1 MISAQNKIIQSFLSD
16 VIEDETCKSISLI
29 SATDSSELVKFLEKK
44 NLDQL
49 FILPQIDSNLNIQSD
64 LYVVCEDVEFNVSDI
79 GIIKNLLSQKIII
92 FKSHKDKFITDSDL
106 LKLGFQKEFE
116 NKDLI
121 FFAYNLKT
129 YNNKR
134 DWNNS
139 KGWANPENFDKFR
152 W

>member
-16 VIEDETCKSISLI
+16 VIEDETCKSMSLI
-29 SATDSSELVKFLEKK
+29 SSADSSELVKFLEKK
-44 NLDQL
+44 NLEQL
-49 FILPQIDSNLNIQSD
+49 FILPQIDNNLNIQSD
-64 LYVVCEDVEFNVSDI
+64 LYVVCKDVEFSVSDI

-92 FKSHKDKFITDSDL
+92 FKSHKYKFINDSDL

-116 NKDLI
+116 SKDLI

-134 DWNNS
+134 EWNNS

>member
-1 MISAQNKIIQSFLSD
+1 MISAQNKIIHSFLSD

-29 SATDSSELVKFLEKK
+29 SSADSSELVKFLEKK
-44 NLDQL
+44 NLEQL
-49 FILPQIDSNLNIQSD
+49 FILPQIDNNLNIQSD
-64 LYVVCEDVEFNVSDI
+64 LYVVCKDVEFSVSDI

-92 FKSHKDKFITDSDL
+92 FKSHKYKFINDSDL

-116 NKDLI
+116 SKDLI

-134 DWNNS
+134 EWNNS

>member
-16 VIEDETCKSISLI
+16 VIEDEICKSISLI

-44 NLDQL
+44 NLEQL
-49 FILPQIDSNLNIQSD
+49 FILPQIDNNLNIQSD
-64 LYVVCEDVEFNVSDI
+64 LYVVCKDVEFSVSDI

-134 DWNNS
+134 EWNNS

>member
-1 MISAQNKIIQSFLSD
+1 MISAQNKIIHSFLSD

-29 SATDSSELVKFLEKK
+29 SSADSSELVKFLEKK
-44 NLDQL
+44 NLEQL
-49 FILPQIDSNLNIQSD
+49 FILPQIDNNLNIQSD
-64 LYVVCEDVEFNVSDI
+64 LYVVCKDVEFSVSDI

-92 FKSHKDKFITDSDL
+92 FKSHKDKFINDSDL

-116 NKDLI
+116 SKDLI

-134 DWNNS
+134 EWNNS

>member
-16 VIEDETCKSISLI
+16 VIEDETCKSMSLI
-29 SATDSSELVKFLEKK
+29 SSADSSELVKFLEKK
-44 NLDQL
+44 NLEQL
-49 FILPQIDSNLNIQSD
+49 FILPQIDNNLNIQSD
-64 LYVVCEDVEFNVSDI
+64 LYVVCKDVEFSVSDI

-92 FKSHKDKFITDSDL
+92 FKSHKDKFINDSDL

-134 DWNNS
+134 EWNNS
-139 KGWANPENFDKFR
+139 KGWANPENFNKFR

>member
-1 MISAQNKIIQSFLSD
+1 VISAQNKIIQSFLSD
-16 VIEDETCKSISLI
+16 VIEDETCKSMSLI
-29 SATDSSELVKFLEKK
+29 SSADSSELVKFLEKK
-44 NLDQL
+44 NLEQL
-49 FILPQIDSNLNIQSD
+49 FILPQIDNNLNIQSD
-64 LYVVCEDVEFNVSDI
+64 LYVVCKDVEFSVSDI

-92 FKSHKDKFITDSDL
+92 FKSHKYKFINDSDL

-116 NKDLI
+116 SKDLI

-134 DWNNS
+134 EWNNS

>member
-1 MISAQNKIIQSFLSD
+1 MISAQNKIIHSFLSD

-29 SATDSSELVKFLEKK
+29 SSADSSELVKFLEKK
-44 NLDQL
+44 NLEQL
-49 FILPQIDSNLNIQSD
+49 FILPQIDNNLNIQSD
-64 LYVVCEDVEFNVSDI
+64 LYVVCKDVEFSVSDI

-92 FKSHKDKFITDSDL
+92 FKSHKDKFINDSDL

-134 DWNNS
+134 EWNNS

>member
-1 MISAQNKIIQSFLSD
+1 MISAQNKIIHSFLSD
-16 VIEDETCKSISLI
+16 VIEDETCRSVSLI
-29 SATDSSELVKFLEKK
+29 SSANSSELVKFLEKK
-44 NLDQL
+44 NLEQL
-49 FILPQIDSNLNIQSD
+49 FILPQIDNNLNIQSD
-64 LYVVCEDVEFNVSDI
+64 LYVVCKDVEFSVSDI

-92 FKSHKDKFITDSDL
+92 FKSHKDKFINDSDL

-116 NKDLI
+116 SKDLI

-134 DWNNS
+134 EWNNS

>member
-1 MISAQNKIIQSFLSD
+1 VISAQNKIIHSFLSD
-16 VIEDETCKSISLI
+16 VIEDETCKSMSLI
-29 SATDSSELVKFLEKK
+29 SSADSSELVKFLEKK
-44 NLDQL
+44 NLEQL
-49 FILPQIDSNLNIQSD
+49 FILPQIDNNLNIQSD
-64 LYVVCEDVEFNVSDI
+64 LYVVCKDVEFSVSDI

-92 FKSHKDKFITDSDL
+92 FKSHKYKFINDSDL

-116 NKDLI
+116 SKNLI

-134 DWNNS
+134 EWNNS

>member
-1 MISAQNKIIQSFLSD
+1 MISAQNKIIHSFLSD
-16 VIEDETCKSISLI
+16 VIEDETCRSVSLI
-29 SATDSSELVKFLEKK
+29 SSANSSELVKFLEKK
-44 NLDQL
+44 NLEQL
-49 FILPQIDSNLNIQSD
+49 FILPQIDNNLNIQSD
-64 LYVVCEDVEFNVSDI
+64 LYVVCKDVEFSVSDI

-92 FKSHKDKFITDSDL
+92 FKSHKDKFINDSDL

-134 DWNNS
+134 EWNNS

>member
-16 VIEDETCKSISLI
+16 VIEDETCRSISLI
-29 SATDSSELVKFLEKK
+29 SSADSSELVKFLEKK
-44 NLDQL
+44 NLEQL
-49 FILPQIDSNLNIQSD
+49 FILPQIDNNLNIQSD
-64 LYVVCEDVEFNVSDI
+64 LYVVCKDVEFSVSDI

-92 FKSHKDKFITDSDL
+92 FKSYKYKFINDSDL

-116 NKDLI
+116 SKDLI

-134 DWNNS
+134 EWNNS

>member
-1 MISAQNKIIQSFLSD
+1 MISAQNKIIHSFLSD
-16 VIEDETCKSISLI
+16 VIEDETCKSMSLI
-29 SATDSSELVKFLEKK
+29 SSADSSELVKFLEKK
-44 NLDQL
+44 NLEQL
-49 FILPQIDSNLNIQSD
+49 FILPQIDNNLNIQSD
-64 LYVVCEDVEFNVSDI
+64 LYVVCKDVEFSVSDI

-92 FKSHKDKFITDSDL
+92 FKSHKYKLINDSDL

-116 NKDLI
+116 SKDLI

-134 DWNNS
+134 EWNNS

>member
-49 FILPQIDSNLNIQSD
+49 FILPQIDNNLNIQSD

-92 FKSHKDKFITDSDL
+92 FKSHKDKFINDSDL

-116 NKDLI
+116 SKNLI

-134 DWNNS
+134 EWNNS

>member
-1 MISAQNKIIQSFLSD
+1 VISAQNKIIHSFLSD
-16 VIEDETCKSISLI
+16 VIEDETCRSISLI
-29 SATDSSELVKFLEKK
+29 SSADSSELVKFLEKK
-44 NLDQL
+44 NLEQL
-49 FILPQIDSNLNIQSD
+49 FILPQIDNNLNIQSD
-64 LYVVCEDVEFNVSDI
+64 LYVVCKDVEFSVSDI

-92 FKSHKDKFITDSDL
+92 FKSHKDKFINDSDL

-134 DWNNS
+134 EWNNS

>member
-1 MISAQNKIIQSFLSD
+1 MTSAQNKIIQSFLSD
-16 VIEDETCKSISLI
+16 VIEDETCKSMSLVS
-29 SATDSSELVKFLEKK
+29 SADSSELVKFLEKK
-44 NLDQL
+44 NLEQL
-49 FILPQIDSNLNIQSD
+49 FILPQIDNNLNIQSD
-64 LYVVCEDVEFNVSDI
+64 LYVVCKDVEFSVSDI

-92 FKSHKDKFITDSDL
+92 FRSHKDKFINDSDL

-134 DWNNS
+134 EWNNS

>member
-1 MISAQNKIIQSFLSD
+1 MISAQNKIIHSFLSD
-16 VIEDETCKSISLI
+16 VIEDETCRSISLI
-29 SATDSSELVKFLEKK
+29 SSADSSELVKFLEKK
-44 NLDQL
+44 NLEQL
-49 FILPQIDSNLNIQSD
+49 FILPQIDNNLNIQSD
-64 LYVVCEDVEFNVSDI
+64 LYVVCKDVEFSVSDI

-92 FKSHKDKFITDSDL
+92 FKSHKYKFINDSDL

-116 NKDLI
+116 SKNLI

-134 DWNNS
+134 EWNNS

>member
-1 MISAQNKIIQSFLSD
+1 MISAQNKIIHSFLSD
-16 VIEDETCKSISLI
+16 VIEDETCRSVSLI
-29 SATDSSELVKFLEKK
+29 SSANSSELVKFLEKK
-44 NLDQL
+44 NLEQL
-49 FILPQIDSNLNIQSD
+49 FILPQIDNNLNIQSD
-64 LYVVCEDVEFNVSDI
+64 LYVVCKDVEFSVSDI

-92 FKSHKDKFITDSDL
+92 FKSHKYKFINDSDL

-116 NKDLI
+116 SKDLI

-134 DWNNS
+134 EWNNS

>member
-1 MISAQNKIIQSFLSD
+1 VISAQNKIIHSFLSD
-16 VIEDETCKSISLI
+16 VIEDETCRSISLI
-29 SATDSSELVKFLEKK
+29 SSADSSELVKFLEKK
-44 NLDQL
+44 NLEQL
-49 FILPQIDSNLNIQSD
+49 FILPQIDNNLNIQSD
-64 LYVVCEDVEFNVSDI
+64 LYVVCKDVEFSVSDI

-92 FKSHKDKFITDSDL
+92 FKSHKYKFINDSDL

-116 NKDLI
+116 SKDLI

-134 DWNNS
+134 EWNNS

>member
-1 MISAQNKIIQSFLSD
+1 VISAQNKIIQSFLSD
-16 VIEDETCKSISLI
+16 VIEDEICKSISLI

-49 FILPQIDSNLNIQSD
+49 FILPQIDNNLNIQSD

>member
-16 VIEDETCKSISLI
+16 VIEDETCKSMSLI
-29 SATDSSELVKFLEKK
+29 SSADSSELVKFLEKK
-44 NLDQL
+44 NLEQL
-49 FILPQIDSNLNIQSD
+49 FILPQIDNNLNIQSD
-64 LYVVCEDVEFNVSDI
+64 LYVVCKDVEFSVSDI

-92 FKSHKDKFITDSDL
+92 FKSHKDKFINDSDL
-106 LKLGFQKEFE
+106 LKLGFQKEFKS
-116 NKDLI
+116 KDLI

-134 DWNNS
+134 EWNNS

>member
-1 MISAQNKIIQSFLSD
+1 MISAQNKIIHSFLSD
-16 VIEDETCKSISLI
+16 VIEDETCRSISLI
-29 SATDSSELVKFLEKK
+29 SSADSSELVKFLEKK
-44 NLDQL
+44 NLEQL
-49 FILPQIDSNLNIQSD
+49 FILPQIDNNLNIQSD
-64 LYVVCEDVEFNVSDI
+64 LYVVCKDVEFSVSDI

-92 FKSHKDKFITDSDL
+92 FKSHKYKLINDSDL

-116 NKDLI
+116 SKDLI

-134 DWNNS
+134 EWNNS

>member
-29 SATDSSELVKFLEKK
+29 SSADSSELVKFLEKK
-44 NLDQL
+44 NLEQL
-49 FILPQIDSNLNIQSD
+49 FILPQIDNNLNIQSD
-64 LYVVCEDVEFNVSDI
+64 LYVVCKDVEFSVSDI

-92 FKSHKDKFITDSDL
+92 FKSHKDKFINDSDL

-116 NKDLI
+116 SKDLI

-134 DWNNS
+134 EWNNS

>member
-16 VIEDETCKSISLI
+16 VIEDETCKSMSLI
-29 SATDSSELVKFLEKK
+29 SSADSSELVKFLEKK
-44 NLDQL
+44 NLEQL
-49 FILPQIDSNLNIQSD
+49 FILPQIDNNLNIQSD
-64 LYVVCEDVEFNVSDI
+64 LYVVCKDVEFSVSDI

-92 FKSHKDKFITDSDL
+92 FKSHKYKLINDSDL

-116 NKDLI
+116 SKDLI

-134 DWNNS
+134 EWNNS

>member
-16 VIEDETCKSISLI
+16 VIEDEICKSISLI
-29 SATDSSELVKFLEKK
+29 SATDSSVLVKFLEKK

-49 FILPQIDSNLNIQSD
+49 FIHPQIDNNLNIQSD

>member
-16 VIEDETCKSISLI
+16 VIEDETCKSMSLI
-29 SATDSSELVKFLEKK
+29 SSADSSELVKFLEKK
-44 NLDQL
+44 NLEQL
-49 FILPQIDSNLNIQSD
+49 FILPQIDNNLNIQSD
-64 LYVVCEDVEFNVSDI
+64 LYVVCKDVEFSVSDI

-134 DWNNS
+134 EWNNS

>member
-1 MISAQNKIIQSFLSD
+1 MISAQNKIIHSFLSD
-16 VIEDETCKSISLI
+16 VIEDETCRSISLI
-29 SATDSSELVKFLEKK
+29 SSADSSELVKFLEKK
-44 NLDQL
+44 NLEQL
-49 FILPQIDSNLNIQSD
+49 FILPQIDNNLNIQSD
-64 LYVVCEDVEFNVSDI
+64 LYVVCKDVEFSVSDI

-92 FKSHKDKFITDSDL
+92 FKSHKDKFINDSDL

-134 DWNNS
+134 EWNNS

>member
-1 MISAQNKIIQSFLSD
+1 MISAQNKIIHSFLSD

-29 SATDSSELVKFLEKK
+29 SSADSSELVKFLEKK
-44 NLDQL
+44 NLEQL
-49 FILPQIDSNLNIQSD
+49 FILPQIDNNLNIQSD
-64 LYVVCEDVEFNVSDI
+64 LYVVCKDVEFSVSDI

-92 FKSHKDKFITDSDL
+92 FKSHKYKFINDSDL

-116 NKDLI
+116 SKDLI

-134 DWNNS
+134 EWNNP

>member
-1 MISAQNKIIQSFLSD
+1 MISAQNKIIHSFLSD
-16 VIEDETCKSISLI
+16 VIEDETCRSVSLI
-29 SATDSSELVKFLEKK
+29 SSADSSELVKFLEKK
-44 NLDQL
+44 NLEQL
-49 FILPQIDSNLNIQSD
+49 FILPQIDNNLNIQSD
-64 LYVVCEDVEFNVSDI
+64 LYVVCKDVEFSVSDI

-92 FKSHKDKFITDSDL
+92 FKSHKDKFINDSDL

-134 DWNNS
+134 EWNNS

>member
-1 MISAQNKIIQSFLSD
+1 MISAQNKIIHSFLSD
-16 VIEDETCKSISLI
+16 VIEDETCRSISLI
-29 SATDSSELVKFLEKK
+29 SSADSSELVNFLEKK
-44 NLDQL
+44 NLEQL
-49 FILPQIDSNLNIQSD
+49 FILPQIDNNLNIQSD
-64 LYVVCEDVEFNVSDI
+64 LYVVCKDVEFSVSDI

-92 FKSHKDKFITDSDL
+92 FKSYKYKFINDSDL

-116 NKDLI
+116 SKDLI

-134 DWNNS
+134 EWNNS

>member
-16 VIEDETCKSISLI
+16 VIEDETCKSMSLI
-29 SATDSSELVKFLEKK
+29 SSADSSELVKFLEKK
-44 NLDQL
+44 NLEQL
-49 FILPQIDSNLNIQSD
+49 FILPQIDNNLNIQSD
-64 LYVVCEDVEFNVSDI
+64 LYVVCKDVEFSVSDI

-92 FKSHKDKFITDSDL
+92 FKSHKDKFINDSDL

-134 DWNNS
+134 EWNNS

>member
-1 MISAQNKIIQSFLSD
+1 VISAQNKIIHSFLSD
-16 VIEDETCKSISLI
+16 VIEDETCRSISLI
-29 SATDSSELVKFLEKK
+29 SSADSSELVKFLEKK
-44 NLDQL
+44 NLEQL
-49 FILPQIDSNLNIQSD
+49 FILPQIDNNLNIQSD
-64 LYVVCEDVEFNVSDI
+64 LYVVCKDVEFSVSDI

-92 FKSHKDKFITDSDL
+92 FKSHKDKFINDSDL

-116 NKDLI
+116 SKNLI

-134 DWNNS
+134 EWNNS

>member
-1 MISAQNKIIQSFLSD
+1 MISTQNKIIHSFLSD
-16 VIEDETCKSISLI
+16 VIEDETCRSISLI
-29 SATDSSELVKFLEKK
+29 SSDDSSELVKFLEKK
-44 NLDQL
+44 NLEQL
-49 FILPQIDSNLNIQSD
+49 FILPQIDNNLNIQSD
-64 LYVVCEDVEFNVSDI
+64 LYVVCKDVEFSVSDI

-92 FKSHKDKFITDSDL
+92 FKSHKDKFINDSDL

-134 DWNNS
+134 EWNNS

>member
-16 VIEDETCKSISLI
+16 VIEDETCKSMSLI
-29 SATDSSELVKFLEKK
+29 SSADSSELVKFLEKK
-44 NLDQL
+44 NLEQL
-49 FILPQIDSNLNIQSD
+49 FILPQIDNNLNIQSD
-64 LYVVCEDVEFNVSDI
+64 LYVVCKDVEFSVSDI

-92 FKSHKDKFITDSDL
+92 FKSYKYKFIYDSDL

-116 NKDLI
+116 SKDLI

-134 DWNNS
+134 EWNNS

>member
-49 FILPQIDSNLNIQSD
+49 FILPQIDNKLNIQSD

-139 KGWANPENFDKFR
+139 KGWANPENFNKFR

>member
-1 MISAQNKIIQSFLSD
+1 MISAQNKIIHSFLSD

-29 SATDSSELVKFLEKK
+29 SSADSSELVKFLEKK
-44 NLDQL
+44 NLEQL
-49 FILPQIDSNLNIQSD
+49 FILPQIDNNLNIQSD
-64 LYVVCEDVEFNVSDI
+64 LYVVCEDVEFSVSDI

-92 FKSHKDKFITDSDL
+92 FKSHKYKFINDSDL

-116 NKDLI
+116 SKDLI

-134 DWNNS
+134 EWNNS

>member
-16 VIEDETCKSISLI
+16 VIEDETCKSMSLI
-29 SATDSSELVKFLEKK
+29 SSADSSELVKFLEKK
-44 NLDQL
+44 NLEQL
-49 FILPQIDSNLNIQSD
+49 FILPQIDNNLNIQSD
-64 LYVVCEDVEFNVSDI
+64 LYVVCKDVEFNVSDI

-134 DWNNS
+134 EWNNS

>member
-49 FILPQIDSNLNIQSD
+49 FILPQIDNNLNIQSD

-139 KGWANPENFDKFR
+139 KGCANPENFKKFR

>member
-1 MISAQNKIIQSFLSD
+1 VISAQNKIIQSFLSD
-16 VIEDETCKSISLI
+16 VIEDETCKSMSLI
-29 SATDSSELVKFLEKK
+29 SSADSSELVKFLEKK
-44 NLDQL
+44 NLEQL
-49 FILPQIDSNLNIQSD
+49 FILPQIDNNLNIQSD
-64 LYVVCEDVEFNVSDI
+64 LYVVCKDVEFSVSDI

-92 FKSHKDKFITDSDL
+92 FKSHKDKFINDSDL

-134 DWNNS
+134 EWNNS